1 MKSAKIEISLKT
13 IFFTVL
19 FLILIYFLFSIRQI
33 LLLLFI
39 ALIGMSA
46 LSPLVDRLE
55 KKRIPR
61 SVAILLF
68 YVLIWGFIS
77 FGVAALVPPLVE
89 QTAKIINILPQGIEQ
104 ITQGRYNLQF
114 FEPQL
119 NALPQQLLQ
128 IAFATF
134 NNILGLFTFMV
145 ILYYLIMERSNL
157 KHYLTFLFGATDQ
170 EKYAEKFLNKLEQKL
185 GSWVRGQLILMLI
198 IGVMS
203 YIGLMFLGIEFAIPL
218 AFLAGLLEIV
228 PSIGPTVSALPAILV
243 ALGHSPVL
251 ALATTALYFLI
262 QQLENSFIV
271 PKVMSKAVGLSP
283 LVVIISLLIGWTLS
297 GIAGAVLAVPAVL
310 LLEMVVNDIYRAHYK
325 NR

>member
-1 MKSAKIEISLKT
+1 MKSSKIEISLKT

-19 FLILIYFLFSIRQI
+19 FLILIYFLFTIRDII
-33 LLLLFI
+33 LLMFI
-39 ALIGMSA
+39 SLICMSA

-55 KKRIPR
+55 QKRIPR
-61 SVAILLF
+61 AAAIMFF

-77 FGVAALVPPLVE
+77 FGVAALIPPLVE
-89 QTAKIINILPQGIEQ
+89 QTNRIIKILPQGIEQ
-104 ITQGRYNLQF
+104 ITKGKYNFQI

-128 IAFATF
+128 IAVMAF
-134 NNILGLFTFMV
+134 NNILSLLTFMV
-145 ILYYLIMERSNL
+145 ILFYLIMERANL
-157 KHYLTFLFGATDQ
+157 KHYLTFLFGNNDQ
-170 EKYAEKFLNKLEQKL
+170 EKHAETFVNKLEQKL
-185 GSWVRGQLILMLI
+185 GSWVRGQLTLMLI

-228 PSIGPTVSALPAILV
+228 PNIGPTVAAIPAILV

-251 ALATTALYFLI
+251 ALATAALYFLI

-271 PKVMSKAVGLSP
+271 PKIMSKAVGLSP
-283 LVVIISLLIGWTLS
+283 LVVIISLLIGWTLA

-310 LLEMVVNDIYRAHYK
+310 LLEMVVNDIYRAHFK

>member
-1 MKSAKIEISLKT
+1 MKSSKIEISLKT

-19 FLILIYFLFSIRQI
+19 FLILIYFLFAIRDI
-33 LLLLFI
+33 LLLIFI
-39 ALIGMSA
+39 SLICMSA

-55 KKRIPR
+55 QKRIPR
-61 SVAILLF
+61 AVGILFF

-89 QTAKIINILPQGIEQ
+89 QTTRIINILPQGIEQ
-104 ITQGRYNLQF
+104 ITQGRYNLQL

-128 IAFATF
+128 IAVVAF
-134 NNILGLFTFMV
+134 NNVLGLFTFMV
-145 ILYYLIMERSNL
+145 ILFYLIMERANL
-157 KHYLTFLFGATDQ
+157 KYYLTFLFGESNQ
-170 EKYAEKFLNKLEQKL
+170 EKHAEIFVNKLEQKL
-185 GSWVRGQLILMLI
+185 GSWVRGELILMLI
-198 IGVMS
+198 VGLMS

-228 PSIGPTVSALPAILV
+228 PNIGPTVAAIPAILV

-251 ALATTALYFLI
+251 ALAVTALYFLI
-262 QQLENSFIV
+262 QQLENNFIV
-271 PKVMSKAVGLSP
+271 PKVMSRAVGLSP
-283 LVVIISLLIGWTLS
+283 LVVIISLLIGLK
-297 GIAGAVLAVPAVL
+297 IAGLAGAILAVPAVL
-310 LLEMVVNDIYRAHYK
+310 LLEMVVNDIYRAHFK